1 MWANG
6 MNARSD
12 KLESLE
18 KTNEAALQC
27 ELKS

>member
-6 MNARSD
+6 MDARSD
-12 KLESLE
+12 KFESLE
-18 KTNEAALQC
+18 KTNEATLER